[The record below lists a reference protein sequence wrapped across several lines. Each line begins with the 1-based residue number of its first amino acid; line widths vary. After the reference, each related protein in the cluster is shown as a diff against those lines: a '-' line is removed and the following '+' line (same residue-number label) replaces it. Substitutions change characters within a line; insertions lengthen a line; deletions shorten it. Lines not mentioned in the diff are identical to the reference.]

1 MVAVLSSFTL
11 SFNMLNWRP
20 EGGCERSPLHVL
32 NQCFTSSLWHLP
44 DRQVVDPQYL
54 FCSQLPV
61 QLAVPIL
68 CLASSEAGDC
78 LQLYRCS
85 DLSLLDVCH
94 IGRWF
99 GRDTTCWPLLHLSS
113 GQQPL
118 CCFPAA
124 ARCDSL
130 PDYLPSLQHQVKTS
144 QFEAWQILRLIL
156 PQ

>member
-61 QLAVPIL
+61 QLAVPIP

-113 GQQPL
+113 GQQPV
-118 CCFPAA
+118 AA
-124 ARCDSL
+124 
-130 PDYLPSLQHQVKTS
+130 SLQLQDVTHCLITCLLS
-144 QFEAWQILRLIL
+144 STRSRLHNLR
-156 PQ
+156 PGRF